1 LTKGEYRIISLAYP
15 MAVRNPSALCESA
28 FEFEKALMSRNIGGY
43 LVELLAMND
52 IDTVFGI
59 PGVHNL
65 ELYRGL
71 TAAKLRHVLV
81 RHEQGAGF
89 AADGFARLSGR
100 PAAAFVISGPGLTN
114 IMTAVAQA
122 YSDSVPLLV
131 IASAPVRAS
140 FTKQWGVL
148 HELYDQAAVAAG
160 VFGIARSAASA
171 EDVRD
176 HLRLCLAS
184 FRTGRPRPAYLE
196 IPLDLLAEPT
206 TLEAE
211 AFEGTALL
219 PQASAEQID
228 AAVRV
233 LEVAARPLIIA
244 GGGAR
249 HAAAELQRLAET
261 LDCPVVTTA
270 AGKGVLAEKHPS
282 NFGTSLPYPPV
293 QRVIA
298 DADVVLAVGTELGE
312 TDMYFTTKL
321 PIGGLL
327 IRVDVDPVKL
337 ADQYSADV
345 CVWSDAKSAL
355 RSIQNALAS
364 RMADAA
370 AHSGWRTALGGAAKI
385 RDEIAAHSDA
395 KTRAQLSALRAIKAA
410 LPWDGVVFS
419 DMTQIAYL
427 GNYAYPVESP
437 GQWFHPSGYGTLGFA
452 LPAALGAK
460 ISSPARAVIA
470 LAGDFGLQFTLSELM
485 TAVEAG
491 VSLPIVVWNNSA
503 LGQIRDDMV
512 AAGIPQLG
520 VIGKNPDFVG
530 IAHACGAEGCRVHDP
545 AALQESLRT
554 ALNRAGPTLIEVI
567 ASSFEK

>member
-1 LTKGEYRIISLAYP
+1 
-15 MAVRNPSALCESA
+15 
-28 FEFEKALMSRNIGGY
+28 MSRNVGGY
-43 LVELLAMND
+43 LVELLAKND

-71 TAAKLRHVLV
+71 TSTNLRHVLV

-131 IASAPVRAS
+131 VASAPVRAS
-140 FTKQWGVL
+140 FRKQWGVL
-148 HELYDQAAVAAG
+148 HELYDQAVVAAG
-160 VFGIARSAASA
+160 VFGVARSAHTA

-196 IPLDLLAEPT
+196 IPLDVLAEPT
-206 TLEAE
+206 ALEAQR
-211 AFEGTALL
+211 FEGTPLW
-219 PQASAEQID
+219 PQASPDQID
-228 AAVRV
+228 AAVR
-233 LEVAARPLIIA
+233 LLAVAARPLIIA

-249 HAAAELQRLAET
+249 RAGTELHRLVEA
-261 LDCPVVTTA
+261 LDCPLVTTA
-270 AGKGVLAEKHPS
+270 AGKGVLAENHPA
-282 NFGTSLPYPPV
+282 NFGTSLPYRPI
-293 QRVIA
+293 QRLIA

-321 PIGGLL
+321 PLGGLL
-327 IRVDVDPVKL
+327 IRIDVDPVKL
-337 ADQYSADV
+337 SDQYAADV
-345 CVWSDAKSAL
+345 RIWSDAHSAL
-355 RSIQNALAS
+355 HSINQALAS
-364 RMADAA
+364 RSRDAA
-370 AHSGWRTALGGAAKI
+370 ARSGWRTAIGGAAKF
-385 RDEIAAHSDA
+385 RAEIDA
-395 KTRAQLSALRAIKAA
+395 GLDSKARAQWSALRAIKTA

-427 GNYAYPVESP
+427 GNYAYPVENP

-470 LAGDFGLQFTLSELM
+470 LAGDFGLQFTLPELM

-491 VSLPIVVWNNSA
+491 LSLPIVVWNNSA

-520 VIGKNPDFVG
+520 VIGRNPDFVAL
-530 IAHACGAEGCRVHDP
+530 AHAYGAEGYRVHDA
-545 AALQESLRT
+545 AALTDAIRT
-554 ALNRAGPTLIEVI
+554 ALSQAGPTLIEVI

>member
-1 LTKGEYRIISLAYP
+1 
-15 MAVRNPSALCESA
+15 
-28 FEFEKALMSRNIGGY
+28 MSRNVGAY
-43 LVELLAMND
+43 LVELLAAND

-71 TAAKLRHVLV
+71 TAAKMRHVLV

-114 IMTAVAQA
+114 VMTPVAQA

-131 IASAPVRAS
+131 VASAPVRAS
-140 FTKQWGVL
+140 FEKQWGVL
-148 HELYDQAAVAAG
+148 HELYDQCALASG
-160 VFGIARSAASA
+160 VFGVARSARGA

-196 IPLDLLAEPT
+196 IPLDVLAET
-206 TLEAE
+206 TALEAE
-211 AFEGTALL
+211 RFEGGPLL
-219 PQASAEQID
+219 PQASPSQIE
-228 AAVRV
+228 AAVR
-233 LEVAARPLIIA
+233 LLALAARPLIIA

-249 HAAAELQRLAET
+249 RAGAELHRLVET
-261 LDCPVVTTA
+261 LDCPLVTTA
-270 AGKGVLAEKHPS
+270 AGKGVLADSHPA
-282 NFGTSLPYPPV
+282 NFGTTLPYRPI
-293 QRVIA
+293 QQLIA

-321 PIGGLL
+321 PLGGLL
-327 IRVDVDPVKL
+327 VRIDVDPVKL
-337 ADQYSADV
+337 ADQYGADV
-345 CVWSDAKSAL
+345 CIWSDARDAL
-355 RSIQNALAS
+355 HSINQALATRLQDALS
-364 RMADAA
+364 RP
-370 AHSGWRTALGGAAKI
+370 GWRTSMGGFEKLRSEIESSLDGKAQAQRRAL
-385 RDEIAAHSDA
+385 
-395 KTRAQLSALRAIKAA
+395 LAIKSA

-419 DMTQIAYL
+419 DMTQIAYF
-427 GNYAYPVESP
+427 GNYAYPVDNP
-437 GQWFHPSGYGTLGFA
+437 AQWFHPSGYGTLGFA

-460 ISSPARAVIA
+460 ISSPARAVLA
-470 LAGDFGLQFTLSELM
+470 LAGDFGLQFTVTELM

-491 VSLPIVVWNNSA
+491 LSLPVVVWNNSA

-512 AAGIPQLG
+512 AAGIPQVG
-520 VIGKNPDFVG
+520 VIARNPDFV
-530 IAHACGAEGCRVHDP
+530 ALAAACGAEAYRVHDA
-545 AALQESLRT
+545 AALTEAIRT
-554 ALNRAGPTLIEVI
+554 ALNYAGPTLIEAV

>member
-1 LTKGEYRIISLAYP
+1 
-15 MAVRNPSALCESA
+15 
-28 FEFEKALMSRNIGGY
+28 MSRNVGGY
-43 LVELLAMND
+43 LVELLAKND

-71 TAAKLRHVLV
+71 AASNIRHVLV

-114 IMTAVAQA
+114 ILTAVAQA

-131 IASAPVRAS
+131 VASAPVRAS

-148 HELYDQAAVAAG
+148 HELYDQAALAAG
-160 VFGIARSAASA
+160 VFGIARSAHNA

-184 FRTGRPRPAYLE
+184 LRTGRPRPAYLE
-196 IPLDLLAEPT
+196 IPLDVLAQPT
-206 TLEAE
+206 TLEARR
-211 AFEGTALL
+211 FEDGALL
-219 PQASAEQID
+219 PQANAEQIE
-228 AAVRV
+228 AAVR
-233 LEVAARPLIIA
+233 LLKVAARPIIIA

-249 HAAAELQRLAET
+249 RAGAELHRLVDA
-261 LDCPVVTTA
+261 LDCPLVTTA
-270 AGKGVLAEKHPS
+270 AGKGVLPESHPA
-282 NFGTSLPYPPV
+282 NFGTSLPYAPI
-293 QRVIA
+293 QQLIA

-312 TDMYFTTKL
+312 TDLYFTTKL
-321 PIGGLL
+321 PLGGLL
-327 IRVDVDPVKL
+327 IRIDVDPAKL
-337 ADQYSADV
+337 SDHYAADV
-345 CVWSDAKSAL
+345 CIWSDAHDAL
-355 RSIQNALAS
+355 RSINLALAN
-364 RMADAA
+364 AAQDALPRT
-370 AHSGWRTALGGAAKI
+370 GWRTVIGGFEKI
-385 RDEIAAHSDA
+385 RASIDSALDSKALA
-395 KTRAQLSALRAIKAA
+395 LANALRAIKSA

-427 GNYAYPVESP
+427 GNYAYPVENP

-470 LAGDFGLQFTLSELM
+470 LAGDFGFQFTQSELM

-491 VSLPIVVWNNSA
+491 QSLPIVVWNNSA

-520 VIGKNPDFVG
+520 VIGRNPDFV
-530 IAHACGAEGCRVHDP
+530 ALARACGAEGYRVHDA
-545 AALQESLRT
+545 AALIEALRT
-554 ALNRAGPTLIEVI
+554 ALNHPGPTLIEAI
-567 ASSFEK
+567 AGDF